1 MNARSTPDDD
11 DRDWRLAGEL
21 QQDGH
26 GLLHGF
32 VERMRDPAVLEEVR
46 AAVPEDVVITHDGSR
61 LFAYAAGRRT
71 IEDARAAIEVVLV
84 RDGLHAELALS
95 HFSTDLDEW
104 VDPDVPPPAGAPSQA
119 SGPSRGEVRSR
130 TLVASAGKMI
140 REDFEQSMRAWA
152 DQLGLRCE
160 IVEHP
165 HLLST
170 QVAFTVTGP
179 PRKLDEFAAALAAEE
194 RQTIRT
200 EREVM
205 LSPL

>member
-1 MNARSTPDDD
+1 MDDNAAPEDD
-11 DRDWRLAGEL
+11 DRGWRLTGEL

-26 GLLHGF
+26 GALHAF
-32 VERMRDPAVLEEVR
+32 VERMRDPAVLMEVR
-46 AAVPEDVVITHDGSR
+46 AAVAEDVVITHDGSR
-61 LFAYAAGRRT
+61 LFAYAAGRRR
-71 IEDARAAIEVVLV
+71 IDDARAAIEAVLA
-84 RDGLHAELALS
+84 RDGMRAELALS
-95 HFSTDLDEW
+95 HFSSDLDEW
-104 VDPDVPPPAGAPSQA
+104 VDPDARPPAETAAQA
-119 SGPSRGEVRSR
+119 STPSRGEVRSR

-179 PRKLDEFAAALAAEE
+179 PRKLDEFGAGLAAEE

-200 EREVM
+200 ERAVM